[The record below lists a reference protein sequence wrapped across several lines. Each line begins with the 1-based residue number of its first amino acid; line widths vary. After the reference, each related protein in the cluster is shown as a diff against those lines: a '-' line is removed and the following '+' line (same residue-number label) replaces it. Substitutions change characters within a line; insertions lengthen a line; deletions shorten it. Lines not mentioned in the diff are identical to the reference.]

1 MYAFPSGALGIL
13 IQGSS
18 DALIRNLYVNTEG
31 PVSQLVLDRSIK
43 MLMANELGGIG
54 RLPVFPQAGY
64 QTRENG
70 ERDLMCVGGRERE
83 TPAM

>member
-13 IQGSS
+13 VQGGS

-43 MLMANELGGIG
+43 MLAANGWAEEVG
-54 RLPVFPQAGY
+54 LPGSHR
-64 QTRENG
+64 QTSK
-70 ERDLMCVGGRERE
+70 
-83 TPAM
+83 